1 MELPVDLLQP
11 RLINVCVDLRGRNAG
26 VSQHFLDLTQVRS
39 PRQNVGCKT
48 VSQRV
53 GTD

>member
-26 VSQHFLDLTQVRS
+26 VPEHLLYLPQVRAAGQHM
-39 PRQNVGCKT
+39 RRET
-48 VSQRV
+48 VS
-53 GTD
+53 